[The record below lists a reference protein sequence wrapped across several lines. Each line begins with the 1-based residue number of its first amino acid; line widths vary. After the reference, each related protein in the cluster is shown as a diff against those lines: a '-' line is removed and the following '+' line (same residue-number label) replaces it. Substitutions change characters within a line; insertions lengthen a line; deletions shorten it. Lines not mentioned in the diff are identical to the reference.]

1 MSSALRGL
9 TGFILLLLLTVSALL
24 LTTAQSA
31 AQDIDEDEPTPPPIP
46 ITGDELRNLSYPN
59 EWPADGVAPLTDG
72 VYTEPIP
79 DSVAQVGVEF
89 RRAAFGQLDGRAA
102 AAVRP
107 RDQRRR
113 LRRLLRA
120 ARPHARRRRRAPV
133 RRAPPPRRPHRP
145 AGPHLRPRHHPC
157 RLHRL
162 RPRRR
167 GLLSHSQRDARV
179 PPARWRARTR
189 ARCRGARRAGR
200 RGGRDLHGVVPRAH
214 DLPRAP
220 GLRRAPGE
228 RPGVQPGRRDVG
240 RRSARISRW
249 ASVPRCRSTR
259 APSSSSWRGPR
270 PRSPSRS
277 SPRPPPARAT
287 RARPTPSTPR

>member
-79 DSVAQVGVEF
+79 DSVARVVVEF

-102 AAVRP
+102 AVVVLATSGGGTGAFYELHVLTRDAVGAPRSVARHLLGDRIGLQGLTFDRDTIRVDFTGFAPGDGACCPTRNVTHVFRLLDGELELVRAAEAPAVQAVAEGATFMAWFRGHTTSRALLASAGLLENVQVFNPDDETWAVDP
-107 RDQRRR
+107 RD
-113 LRRLLRA
+113 L
-120 ARPHARRRRRAPV
+120 
-133 RRAPPPRRPHRP
+133 
-145 AGPHLRPRHHPC
+145 
-157 RLHRL
+157 
-162 RPRRR
+162 
-167 GLLSHSQRDARV
+167 
-179 PPARWRARTR
+179 
-189 ARCRGARRAGR
+189 
-200 RGGRDLHGVVPRAH
+200 
-214 DLPRAP
+214 
-220 GLRRAPGE
+220 
-228 RPGVQPGRRDVG
+228 
-240 RRSARISRW
+240 RW